1 MENIRGPQ
9 KKVLPGKRPTFIP
22 RPIIILALFSV
33 LSAPVPNPCFLT
45 PLLHAQAEFTAVNDL
60 AALGAD
66 GTASDPDVEIKG
78 FTVFGATQAAYT
90 GAEAG
95 PGNVMV
101 NGALTVSSGAYF
113 VGNSTFPAAGSI
125 FVNDGSAGQTLRKNS
140 AGHLEWSAAGDNL
153 GDHTAT
159 TTVNM
164 AGFPI
169 MNISSAQISGTGVS
183 GAAALFQVAGS
194 TMTVLNNG
202 NAGIGTAAPGAKLEV
217 AGQIKITGGGPAAGD
232 MLTSDADGLAAW
244 EAPSAEP
251 VPSGAVTFFNLAAC
265 PSGWTALAGA
275 AGRYLVALPSG
286 GTLAGT
292 AGTPLTNLENREVG
306 AHTHTKTDPTHQ
318 HTTNDLVSPANSL
331 GTGTAKQGAY
341 NSGTTTSGLATISIT
356 IDNSGTVFG
365 TNAPYLQLL
374 VCQKD

>member
-1 MENIRGPQ
+1 MELIHHAWAERRILYAG
-9 KKVLPGKRPTFIP
+9 FSAF
-22 RPIIILALFSV
+22 LALAGLIV
-33 LSAPVPNPCFLT
+33 CQPGLRA
-45 PLLHAQAEFTAVNDL
+45 AEFTAVNDL

-217 AGQIKITGGGPAAGD
+217 AGQIKITGGSPAEGSV
-232 MLTSDADGLAAW
+232 LTSDADGLAEWKDPMA
-244 EAPSAEP
+244 AGGM
-251 VPSGAVTFFNLAAC
+251 PSGAVMFSTGAAC
-265 PSGWTALAGA
+265 PSGWSELTAAQ
-275 AGRYLVALPSG
+275 GRYLVGLPSG

-292 AGTPLTNLENREVG
+292 AGTALTNMQNRAVG
-306 AHTHTKTDPTHQ
+306 LHTHTTTVASHS
-318 HTTNDLVSPANSL
+318 HTCNNRIQS
-331 GTGTAKQGAY
+331 GY
-341 NSGTTTSGLATISIT
+341 INSGTGNNRYYISGTEASGLNVSGIT
-356 IDNSGTVFG
+356 IDNSGTVAG
-365 TNAPYLQLL
+365 TNAPCMQVL
-374 VCQKD
+374 VCQKN

>member
-1 MENIRGPQ
+1 MRSIRGS
-9 KKVLPGKRPTFIP
+9 KRKVLPGKRPAFIP
-22 RPIIILALFSV
+22 RPIIIFALFSV
-33 LSAPVPNPCFLT
+33 LTAPVPNPCFLT

-66 GTASDPDVEIKG
+66 GTAPDPDVEIKG

-140 AGHLEWSAAGDNL
+140 AGHLEWSAAADNL

-159 TTVNM
+159 TAVNM

-194 TMTVLNNG
+194 TMMVLNNG
-202 NAGIGTAAPGAKLEV
+202 NVGIGTAAPGAKLEV
-217 AGQIKITGGGPAAGD
+217 AGQIKITGGSPAEGTV
-232 MLTSDADGLAAW
+232 LTSDADGLAAW
-244 EAPSAEP
+244 ETPPAPAGM
-251 VPSGAVTFFNLAAC
+251 PSGLSMYFNLATC
-265 PSGWTALAGA
+265 PAGWTELTLLR
-275 AGRYLVALPSG
+275 GRYLVGVPSG
-286 GTLAGT
+286 GTISGAVGT
-292 AGTPLTNLENREVG
+292 QLTNLENRAVG
-306 AHTHTKTDPTHQ
+306 QHTHTYSETSHS
-318 HTTNDLVSPANSL
+318 HTQQKPVLSAVDSQSAAQVIRRYTFSGNI
-331 GTGTAKQGAY
+331 TAQ
-341 NSGTTTSGLATISIT
+341 TSGIT
-356 IDNSGTVFG
+356 INSAGTVAG
-365 TNAPYLQLL
+365 TNAPYMQLL
-374 VCQKD
+374 LCQKD